1 MFQIKYYRIEDS
13 QETLDTL
20 LKVYPN
26 KDTVIAT
33 NDVFGYDNSSFFDLV
48 YSGLTTIYHPAYD
61 IGYVGAKLLCQL
73 IQQKAVKKKVGQLPV
88 QLVMRKSLRK
98 KVMNQITV
106 LGFISTDFVETTDIL
121 PKIRETV
128 SGIDF
133 NQSFGGNCQ
142 TRQLQQRV

>member
-1 MFQIKYYRIEDS
+1 MFQIKFYWIDDS

-33 NDVFGYDNSSFFDLV
+33 NDVFGYDNSSFFGLV

-73 IQQKAVKKKVGQLPV
+73 IQQKAVIEKVV
-88 QLVMRKSLRK
+88 QL
-98 KVMNQITV
+98 
-106 LGFISTDFVETTDIL
+106 
-121 PKIRETV
+121 
-128 SGIDF
+128 
-133 NQSFGGNCQ
+133 
-142 TRQLQQRV
+142 